1 MSALPERRDSLAG
14 LTLDAVLSD
23 KRGGGPTNSR
33 TLFDII
39 REDPTTQSYYGHK
52 DRKSWKLFR
61 DKLRLKRAGAAWTSS
76 VHIPTSDIPIRA
88 ANTNSSSHF
97 ARRGSSMSS
106 GDSASDATARPQFT
120 RRSSTRLGTASSPIP
135 SESNNHED
143 SLDISMHNDSPPSR
157 SFRPQVSRH
166 NSTRMAQR
174 EGDENAGGGDP
185 FEVAREG
192 TRRLAV
198 ALAEERVLSAREAV
212 AAQEAADAAV
222 AEAEAEAEALAT
234 PEAVAVAVA
243 VGGSEAEAAASS
255 SEEAH
260 PVRMSLMDLLEETDR
275 EMGVEGSKYMMGED
289 DEEEFEEEEEEEEVV
304 EAGGGGGGGGI
315 EYNCC
320 VCMVRHKG
328 AAFIP
333 CGHTFCRLCSREL
346 WVQRGN
352 CPLCNNFIVEILD
365 IF

>member
-1 MSALPERRDSLAG
+1 MSALPDRRDSLAG
-14 LTLDAVLSD
+14 LSLDAILSD
-23 KRGGGPTNSR
+23 KRGGAPTNSR

-39 REDPTTQSYYGHK
+39 REDPTSKSYYGHK
-52 DRKSWKLFR
+52 DRKSWKIFR

-76 VHIPTSDIPIRA
+76 VHIPTSDIPIHA
-88 ANTNSSSHF
+88 TNSNSSSQF
-97 ARRGSSMSS
+97 SQRGSFMSS
-106 GDSASDATARPQFT
+106 SNNSAEDSASDARPQFT
-120 RRSSTRLGTASSPIP
+120 RRSSTRLGASAPTP
-135 SESNNHED
+135 SDSNHHDD
-143 SLDISMHNDSPPSR
+143 SLDISMPNDALPSR
-157 SFRPQVSRH
+157 SFRPQISRH

-174 EGDENAGGGDP
+174 EGDESSVDP

-192 TRRLAV
+192 TRRLAA

-212 AAQEAADAAV
+212 AAQEAAEAAAAAEAV
-222 AEAEAEAEALAT
+222 TAPEAAPSEAEAEAEASET
-234 PEAVAVAVA
+234 
-243 VGGSEAEAAASS
+243 VGEASS
-255 SEEAH
+255 SEEAQ

-275 EMGVEGSKYMMGED
+275 EMGVEGSKYMMGDYD
-289 DEEEFEEEEEEEEVV
+289 DEDFDDEEEEEEEA
-304 EAGGGGGGGGI
+304 EADGGGI